1 MICWILIAAN
11 MAMLISVI
19 LLVCLICNPIAYIFD
34 KTIPDGH
41 CGDLL
46 QFELYTSISN
56 LTMDAITV
64 ILPMP
69 IHWRLQMQTKKKIG
83 LTIVLGMGA
92 M

>member
-1 MICWILIAAN
+1 

-19 LLVCLICNPIAYIFD
+19 LLVCLICNPIVYIFD

-41 CGDLL
+41 FGGLL
-46 QFELYTSISN
+46 QFELYTSIFN

-69 IHWRLQMQTKKKIG
+69 MHWRLQMQTKKKIG